1 MTVLDIL
8 LKTDE
13 RTNDG
18 LLFDLND
25 DDTIDDFELTLRVM
39 ANAIYT
45 GINEQ
50 GDI

>member
-1 MTVLDIL
+1 MLDIL
-8 LKTDE
+8 LMTDE
-13 RTNDG
+13 KTRDG

-39 ANAIYT
+39 ANLVYT
-45 GINEQ
+45 DINEQ